1 MNVLQNQ
8 QKTETPHSYQSQFFQ
23 KFPTHLDSTDNEHC
37 HNVDQIDTFFKNTV
51 SDFSS
56 KLKLIQRKKQ
66 ISSLSK
72 CNVDSNMISVN
83 QMF

>member
-37 HNVDQIDTFFKNTV
+37 HKIDQIDTFFKKTV

-56 KLKLIQRKKQ
+56 KQ

-83 QMF
+83 